1 MATMLITYVYSL
13 VIPYSHLVIYSQ
25 LKHPNIVS
33 LLGYTKSV
41 DEIILIMNYIDGD
54 NLDRMIFGTRE
65 KREVCTV
72 LLHAP
77 ALIHAC
83 YTGIFFICIH
93 IFSKFTSLQVKGI
106 AAKIACGVQYMH
118 HHDPVV
124 IHQDLKPQNVLVC
137 LSKLI
142 YCSKRNKLNY
152 TYILRSPVIYAGC
165 ICVTWVSQD

>member
-1 MATMLITYVYSL
+1 MATMLIIYVYSL

-65 KREVCTV
+65 KREVCAV
-72 LLHAP
+72 LLDAP

-83 YTGIFFICIH
+83 YSNASQI
-93 IFSKFTSLQVKGI
+93 
-106 AAKIACGVQYMH
+106 
-118 HHDPVV
+118 VV
-124 IHQDLKPQNVLVC
+124 C
-137 LSKLI
+137 
-142 YCSKRNKLNY
+142 
-152 TYILRSPVIYAGC
+152 
-165 ICVTWVSQD
+165 